1 MRGAVRWAGQA
12 MSRQIK
18 TPLST
23 NQLQCLLDEL
33 CIRLGFR
40 LPLTAIERL
49 EKKQLL
55 DARDFADEVF
65 RAEGLN
71 PRTADKFLWARVRN
85 TIDAH
90 FSDSRDNTTAA

>member
-1 MRGAVRWAGQA
+1 
-12 MSRQIK
+12 MSRQIS
-18 TPLST
+18 TPLSAH
-23 NQLQCLLDEL
+23 QLQCLLDEL

-40 LPLTAIERL
+40 LPLKAIERL

-65 RAEGLN
+65 RAEGLD
-71 PRTADKFLWARVRN
+71 PRTADKFLWAQVRN

-90 FSDSRDNTTAA
+90 FQSAVTTQRQDRIVN

>member
-1 MRGAVRWAGQA
+1 
-12 MSRQIK
+12 MSRQINI
-18 TPLST
+18 PLSA
-23 NQLQCLLDEL
+23 NEWKCLLDEL
-33 CIRLGFR
+33 CIRLGVR
-40 LPLTAIERL
+40 LPLKAIDQL

-71 PRTADKFLWARVRN
+71 PRTADKFLWAQVRN

-90 FSDSRDNTTAA
+90 FSDSRDNTTAG